1 MFITYCIIK
10 TLEFNWYQK
19 SDKAPFNVYADLE
32 YSIKK
37 IDRSKNNTENTST
50 AKAVEHIPS
59 GFSMSTIS
67 PFKSTENKHDVY
79 RGKDLKDWLILKRK
93 KEQPESYENANLLYL

>member
-50 AKAVEHIPS
+50 TKAV
-59 GFSMSTIS
+59 FSMSTIS
-67 PFKSTENKHDVY
+67 PFKSTENNHDVY

>member
-1 MFITYCIIK
+1 
-10 TLEFNWYQK
+10 
-19 SDKAPFNVYADLE
+19 
-32 YSIKK
+32 
-37 IDRSKNNTENTST
+37 
-50 AKAVEHIPS
+50 
-59 GFSMSTIS
+59 MSTIS